1 MAKKRKKKNIRAYIM
16 LFVCMLIFSSVTFL
30 SDIPE
35 PAKDKPVISEQ
46 LNVEAEP
53 EMIYISDNVA
63 GDDIEEEEAIPEE
76 EYIFSLSYPLE
87 GEITEKFSGDVPVF
101 SKTLGDWRVHN
112 GIDIKSELLD
122 RVYASEKG
130 IVEKV
135 YEDNLMGKTIII
147 DHGNGYK
154 TVYSNLSSTEMVDNG
169 EEVEKGRIISGVG
182 DTALAEAS
190 VEPHIHFQVI
200 KDGISV
206 NPEEHIN

>member
-76 EYIFSLSYPLE
+76 EYIFS
-87 GEITEKFSGDVPVF
+87 
-101 SKTLGDWRVHN
+101 
-112 GIDIKSELLD
+112 
-122 RVYASEKG
+122 
-130 IVEKV
+130 
-135 YEDNLMGKTIII
+135 
-147 DHGNGYK
+147 
-154 TVYSNLSSTEMVDNG
+154 
-169 EEVEKGRIISGVG
+169 
-182 DTALAEAS
+182 
-190 VEPHIHFQVI
+190 
-200 KDGISV
+200 
-206 NPEEHIN
+206 